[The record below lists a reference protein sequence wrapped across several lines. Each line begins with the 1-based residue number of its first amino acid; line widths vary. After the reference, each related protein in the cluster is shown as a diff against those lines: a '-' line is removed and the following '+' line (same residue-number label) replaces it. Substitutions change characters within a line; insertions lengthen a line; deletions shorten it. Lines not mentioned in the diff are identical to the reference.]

1 VVVGSAGARESGSVS
16 PALRA
21 TPALTDRVAH
31 PIFIKS
37 HLPTMAADPD
47 DLKALEHRID
57 ELIEACQRLKS
68 ENQEL
73 RMEQDQLNVE
83 HAKLVEKT
91 RIARE
96 RIESMIGRLKA
107 LERSGPG

>member
-1 VVVGSAGARESGSVS
+1 
-16 PALRA
+16 
-21 TPALTDRVAH
+21 
-31 PIFIKS
+31 
-37 HLPTMAADPD
+37 MAADQD

-73 RMEQDQLNVE
+73 RSEQDQLSVE

>member
-1 VVVGSAGARESGSVS
+1 
-16 PALRA
+16 
-21 TPALTDRVAH
+21 
-31 PIFIKS
+31 
-37 HLPTMAADPD
+37 MAADQD
-47 DLKALEHRID
+47 DLKILESRID

-68 ENQEL
+68 ENTEL
-73 RMEQDQLNVE
+73 RSEQDQLSVE
-83 HAKLVEKT
+83 HARLVEKT